1 MSENGV
7 ASSCCYC
14 SQWSIL
20 TIGVMHG
27 AFHQNSAG
35 EADPFHKSCP
45 ALGTAASAAAK
56 DFNGTEH
63 ARFCIQLNIEN
74 LITGDFAAGAVM
86 ITFGA
91 VLGKTNPMQVK
102 SWS

>member
-1 MSENGV
+1 MFLIFFLFF
-7 ASSCCYC
+7 
-14 SQWSIL
+14 QWAII
-20 TIGVMHG
+20 TNGVMHG
-27 AFHQNSAG
+27 AFHQNSTG
-35 EADPFHKSCP
+35 GADPFHANCP
-45 ALGTAASAAAK
+45 ALGAAASSSGN
-56 DFNGTEH
+56 DFNKT
-63 ARFCIQLNIEN
+63 RFCIELNIEN